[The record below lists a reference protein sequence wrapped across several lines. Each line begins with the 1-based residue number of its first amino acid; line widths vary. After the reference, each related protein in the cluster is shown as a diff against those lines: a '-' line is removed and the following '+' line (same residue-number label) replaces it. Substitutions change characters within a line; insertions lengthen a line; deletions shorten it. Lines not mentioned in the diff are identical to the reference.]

1 MREKE
6 EIPVKQK
13 FCLLFALILILGAA
27 GCGGKIERPS
37 EQPAEPI
44 AIEETEQ
51 TPESAAA
58 EPTEEPEKSAPE
70 PTHAPEEREPE
81 AEPLQELPLFDPS
94 AYPNSQWYMP
104 VVSDD
109 PPYVYSNMLTVFED
123 GSMGLT
129 IDRVDYRL
137 VKDGDAFRLEKD
149 LYTTPLDP
157 TPTRTL
163 DAGTVRFRELT
174 LGGQTLVRIETVQNP
189 LNVFSNDPRDLYD
202 MTERQDPYIYKTADT
217 PQTWGYAPEMQPNT
231 EWIERERH
239 PLGDGYV
246 VYGNCDV
253 TVAQNGAA
261 SGYVK
266 VTYEAEREDCV
277 LLWAPDAGAL
287 VRPGENGEL
296 LYFGGLAHDPEE
308 TREQTVHYALRAN
321 YDPYDLS
328 TGRKLALVKINYG
341 PNPTSVLGREKNHII
356 EAFTEDGWTNEP
368 LSMKWGEYADYGELF
383 LKLTKD
389 GRMLLIYLEEDFGIY
404 DDEEYAAA
412 YLLFDASGML
422 ESWGGFKPFDHTL
435 FDGHDLK
442 DALTHV
448 NGALP
453 GLAEDDDI
461 YLLDDGRILVT
472 SSGHESGELL
482 DSVIFDPRNP

>member
-1 MREKE
+1 MK
-6 EIPVKQK
+6 KTL
-13 FCLLFALILILGAA
+13 CALLALILICGAVGCGAA
-27 GCGGKIERPS
+27 
-37 EQPAEPI
+37 EQPSGQQEEPI
-44 AIEETEQ
+44 TVVETEQ
-51 TPESAAA
+51 TSEPATT
-58 EPTEEPEKSAPE
+58 EPTEKPEQPEPEPEQSEPE
-70 PTHAPEEREPE
+70 PEPV
-81 AEPLQELPLFDPS
+81 QELPLFDPS

-104 VVSDD
+104 VVSND
-109 PPYVYSNMLTVFED
+109 PPYVYSNRLTVFED
-123 GSMGLT
+123 GSLQLT

-137 VKDGDAFRLEKD
+137 KKDGDAFRLEKD
-149 LYTTPLDP
+149 LYATPLDP
-157 TPTRTL
+157 TPVRTL

-174 LGGQTLVRIETVQNP
+174 LGGQTLVRVEAVQNS

-202 MTERQDPYIYKTADT
+202 MTARQDPYIYRTADT
-217 PQTWGYAPEMQPNT
+217 PQAWGYAPEMQPNT

-253 TVAQNGAA
+253 TVAPNGAA

-308 TREQTVHYALRAN
+308 TREQTVHYTLRAN

-328 TGRKLALVKINYG
+328 TGRKLVLIKINYG
-341 PNPTSVLGREKNHII
+341 PDPTSVLGREKNHIV
-356 EAFTEDGWTNEP
+356 EAFTEDGWKSEP
-368 LSMKWGEYADYGELF
+368 LSMKWDEDDYGELF

-389 GRMLLIYLEEDFGIY
+389 GRMLLIYLNESFGIY

-412 YLLFDASGML
+412 YLLFDASGTL

-448 NGALP
+448 NGALY
-453 GLAEDDDI
+453 GFGDDDDI
-461 YLLDDGRILVT
+461 YLLDDGRILVA
-472 SSGHESGELL
+472 SWGHESRKLE
-482 DSVIFDPRNP
+482 DSIFFDPRNP

>member
-1 MREKE
+1 MK
-6 EIPVKQK
+6 KTL
-13 FCLLFALILILGAA
+13 CALLALILILGAV
-27 GCGGKIERPS
+27 GCGTGEKLPEQQTEPITVVETEKTS
-37 EQPAEPI
+37 EPAATEPTAEPI
-44 AIEETEQ
+44 KTETE
-51 TPESAAA
+51 PEPETA
-58 EPTEEPEKSAPE
+58 EPTVEPEKPE
-70 PTHAPEEREPE
+70 PEPE
-81 AEPLQELPLFDPS
+81 PAQELPLFDPS
-94 AYPNSQWYMP
+94 AYPSSQWYMP
-104 VVSDD
+104 VVSNDL
-109 PPYVYSNMLTVFED
+109 PYVYSNRLTVFED
-123 GSMGLT
+123 GSLQLT
-129 IDRVDYRL
+129 IDLVDYRL
-137 VKDGDAFRLEKD
+137 IKDGDAFRLEKD
-149 LYTTPLDP
+149 FYATPLDP
-157 TPTRTL
+157 MPARTL
-163 DAGTVRFRELT
+163 DAGTVCFRELT
-174 LGGQTLVRIETVQNP
+174 LGGQTLVRVEAVQNP

-202 MTERQDPYIYKTADT
+202 MTAMRNPYIYRDADT
-217 PQTWGYAPEMQPNT
+217 PQAWGYAPQMQPNT

-246 VYGNCDV
+246 VYGNSDV
-253 TVAQNGAA
+253 TVAQNGAV
-261 SGYVK
+261 SGYIK
-266 VTYEAEREDCV
+266 VAHEAEREDCV

-328 TGRKLALVKINYG
+328 TGRKLVLIKINYG
-341 PNPTSVLGREKNHII
+341 PDPASVLGREKNHIV

-389 GRMLLIYLEEDFGIY
+389 GRMLLIYLDEDFGIY
-404 DDEEYAAA
+404 DHEEYAAA
-412 YLLFDASGML
+412 YLLFDATGTL

-448 NGALP
+448 NGVLP